1 MNNFAHDIAVISRS
15 LDLKDRRI
23 AELETM
29 LAVRQQFDMPPA
41 GVPYPNDLLDD
52 ICQQISEWDLTPEQ
66 LANLAKDIPREV
78 GAIMEARHEAAWE
91 REQESLMESGGP
103 DDSAYRRNLINAG
116 RGHLLGDKS

>member
-29 LAVRQQFDMPPA
+29 LAVRQQFEMPPA
-41 GVPYPNDLLDD
+41 GVPYPNDLLAD
-52 ICQQISEWDLTPEQ
+52 ICEQISEWDLTPEQ

-78 GAIMEARHEAAWE
+78 GAIMEARNEAAWE
-91 REQESLMESGGP
+91 RQQEYLTESGP
-103 DDSAYRRNLINAG
+103 DDSTYRRDMQNAG
-116 RGHLLGDKS
+116 RGHLLKD